1 MTSDVGPRLVCCG
14 LTTLDVVQVVER
26 VPGPDEKVTALAG
39 HVAFGGPA
47 ANAAATAVALGV
59 PATLVTA
66 LGAGPVAAAARAG
79 LVARGVDVVDLLDG
93 AARAAAW
100 QVPVSTVLVT
110 AGTGERAVASAN
122 GTGLPVDLLG
132 RAAASALPAALA
144 GATCVLVDGH
154 HLGAAVPVARAAR
167 ERGVPVLLD
176 GGSWKPGLDRLLR
189 LVDHAVLSA
198 VFTVPAGA
206 AGERPLGAGTG
217 AAAVDALLDVVAG
230 LGPMTVARSAGA
242 GPVRVR
248 RTGPTGVVRED
259 VQPPSVPADEVVD
272 TLGAGDVLHGAVGAA
287 LAGGAGPV
295 EALRSAV
302 LTAAR
307 SVRHPGALGW
317 ADAPG

>member
-1 MTSDVGPRLVCCG
+1 MDPLLVCCG
-14 LTTLDVVQVVER
+14 LTTLDVVQVVEQ
-26 VPGPDEKVTALAG
+26 VPGADEKVAALAG

-59 PATLVTA
+59 PTTLVTA
-66 LGAGPVAAAARAG
+66 LGGGAVAAAARAG
-79 LVARGVDVVDLLDG
+79 LAARGVEVVDLLDG
-93 AARAAAW
+93 AAGAATW
-100 QVPVSTVLVT
+100 QMPVSTVLVT
-110 AGTGERAVASAN
+110 AGTGDRAVASAN
-122 GTGLPVDLLG
+122 GAGLPPDVLA
-132 RAAASALPAALA
+132 RSAAAVLPEVLT

-154 HLGAAVPVARAAR
+154 HLGAAVPVACAAQ
-167 ERGVPVLLD
+167 ERDVPVLLD

-189 LVDHAVLSA
+189 VVDHAVLSA
-198 VFTVPAGA
+198 VFTVPAG
-206 AGERPLGAGTG
+206 ERPLGAGAG

-230 LGPMTVARSAGA
+230 LGPVTVARSAGA

-259 VQPPSVPADEVVD
+259 VQPPSVPPAEVVD

>member
-1 MTSDVGPRLVCCG
+1 MDPRLMCCG

-26 VPGPDEKVTALAG
+26 VPGADEKVTALAG

-59 PATLVTA
+59 PATLVTL

-79 LVARGVDVVDLLDG
+79 LADRGVTVVDLLDG
-93 AARAAAW
+93 VADAAGW
-100 QVPVSTVLVT
+100 QLPVSTVLVT

-122 GTGLPVDLLG
+122 GTGLPADLLG
-132 RAAASALPAALA
+132 RAAASVLPAALA

-154 HLGAAVPVARAAR
+154 HLGAAVPLARAAR

-189 LVDHAVLSA
+189 VVDHAVLSA

-206 AGERPLGAGTG
+206 AGESLGAGTG

-230 LGPMTVARSAGA
+230 LGPVTVARSAGA

-248 RTGPTGVVRED
+248 RAGPTGVVRGD